1 MSYDALLITVSN
13 MKNRSRISSLG
24 YALGYLG
31 GGTLFLCNVLMS
43 LHPHWFGLSSP
54 AEAIKTYISHLA
66 YIEYINLAMNT
77 ISNMNNK
84 INLNEV
90 QSIFS

>member
-1 MSYDALLITVSN
+1 MVKYLL
-13 MKNRSRISSLG
+13 RDDD
-24 YALGYLG
+24 
-31 GGTLFLCNVLMS
+31 
-43 LHPHWFGLSSP
+43 LSV
-54 AEAIKTYISHLA
+54 TYISHLA

-90 QSIFS
+90 QSRFS

>member
-1 MSYDALLITVSN
+1 MNPYGRYSQFEHHGST
-13 MKNRSRISSLG
+13 
-24 YALGYLG
+24 
-31 GGTLFLCNVLMS
+31 
-43 LHPHWFGLSSP
+43 FG
-54 AEAIKTYISHLA
+54 IKKFVQTTGESVIIITYISHLA

-90 QSIFS
+90 QSRFS